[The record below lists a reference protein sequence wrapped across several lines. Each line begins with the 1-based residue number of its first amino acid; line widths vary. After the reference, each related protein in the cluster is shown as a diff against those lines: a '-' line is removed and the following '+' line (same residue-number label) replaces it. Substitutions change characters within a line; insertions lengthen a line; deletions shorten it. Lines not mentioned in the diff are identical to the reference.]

1 MNYDEKKFGKILSYI
16 DQNRKRA
23 IPTTREQLLNNFGE
37 DVFQLTRRL
46 EEKKFLEYNIRR
58 ECFYIKDAG
67 INALNTIYNP
77 KWIESKEKEKIES
90 KETEERRHSEIL
102 EEQRKATKNQWIGI
116 IIAGTIGGLGLLI
129 AVLK

>member
-1 MNYDEKKFGKILSYI
+1 MNYDDKKFSQILSYI
-16 DQNRKRA
+16 NQNRKRA
-23 IPTTREQLLNNFGE
+23 IPTTREQLLNIFGE

-67 INALNTIYNP
+67 INALNTTYNQE
-77 KWIESKEKEKIES
+77 WIELKEKEKIES
-90 KETEERRHSEIL
+90 KEIEERRHIEIL